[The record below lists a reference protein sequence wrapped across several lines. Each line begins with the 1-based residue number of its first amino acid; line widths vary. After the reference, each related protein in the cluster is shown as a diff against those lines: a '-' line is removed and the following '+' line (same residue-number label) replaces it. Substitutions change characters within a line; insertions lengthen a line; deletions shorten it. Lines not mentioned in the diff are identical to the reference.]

1 MKMRSLLFVP
11 ADSEKKLDK
20 ARDCAADVLI
30 VDLEDSVAESRK
42 AIGRELAADFLRRPS
57 PVRRGRVFVRV
68 NPLNSVHCM
77 HDLATVVGEGL
88 DGVVL
93 PKADGLDDVVR
104 LGHCL
109 DALEARAGL
118 THGAIKILVVATETA
133 AAMLNIGDYQRTHP
147 RLVGL
152 TWGAEDLSAAL
163 GAASNREADGTLSHA
178 YLLARSMCLVGAAA
192 AGVAPIDTLY
202 ADFRDEDGLAR
213 DCAASRGRGFVG
225 RIAIHPAQVDAI
237 NRCYSPSEE
246 DLALAREVV
255 DAFGAQPDAGTVGIR
270 GRMYDRP
277 HLVQAMR
284 TLAAAEA

>member
-20 ARDCAADVLI
+20 ARGSAADVLI
-30 VDLEDSVAESRK
+30 VDLEDSVAEQRK
-42 AIGRELAADFLRRPS
+42 AVGRELAAEFLRQPASS
-57 PVRRGRVFVRV
+57 PRGSVFVRV
-68 NPLNSVHCM
+68 NPLSSPHCM
-77 HDLATVVGEGL
+77 ADLAAVVGEGL

-93 PKADGLDDVVR
+93 PKADGIEDVVR

-118 THGAIKILVVATETA
+118 AQGAVRILVVATETA
-133 AAMLNIGDYQRTHP
+133 AAMLGIGGYRRAHP
-147 RLVGL
+147 RLAGL

-163 GAASNREADGTLSHA
+163 GAASNREADGELSHA
-178 YLLARSMCLVGAAA
+178 YLMARSMCLVGAAA

-202 ADFRDEDGLAR
+202 ADFRDEEGLAR
-213 DCAASRGRGFVG
+213 DCAASRRRGFVG
-225 RIAIHPAQVDAI
+225 RIAIHPAQVDII
-237 NRCYSPSEE
+237 NRCYSPSDE

-255 DAFGAQPDAGTVGIR
+255 EAFAAQPDAGTVGIG

-284 TLAAAEA
+284 TLAAAGA